1 MSSWVPA
8 LVAFV
13 SYDLDERSRQYF
25 SRVFAYI
32 YRRTRDIQASEDLV
46 LEVFERTPAMD
57 RALRGESAFAIWLFT
72 TARGLLISHRRRQD
86 LSGSPFS
93 QGAREP
99 ELLQRPEVA
108 RIMSHLCRFPLRE
121 QDVTALKFD
130 AQLTDAQIAQ
140 VMKLPQGTVRRILYR
155 ALRKLRQALE
165 QDSHSSSIA
174 GSA

>member
-1 MSSWVPA
+1 VSSWLPV

-25 SRVFAYI
+25 PRVFAYI
-32 YRRTRDIQASEDLV
+32 YGRTRDIQASEDLV
-46 LEVFERTPAMD
+46 LEVFERKPTKD

-86 LSGSPFS
+86 LSGSPPC
-93 QGAREP
+93 QGAPEP

-108 RIMSHLCRFPLRE
+108 RIMRHLCRFPLRE

-130 AQLTDAQIAQ
+130 AQLTNAQIAQ
-140 VMKLPQGTVRRILYR
+140 VMKLPQGTVRTILYR
-155 ALRKLRQALE
+155 ALRKLRKALDRE
-165 QDSHSSSIA
+165 
-174 GSA
+174 G